1 MNKNPY
7 EVLGVARDAS
17 DADIKKAYHKL
28 VMQYH
33 PDKNP
38 GDKSAEEKF
47 KEINNAFDILK
58 DPQTRAAYD
67 RFGDAAFAGGN
78 GASAGAGFGG
88 GNPFGNG
95 AFHFDMGGGAG
106 MDDILREAMR
116 GFGFGDFGGGAA
128 RGAQQNRGRDLLDD
142 VTISLQDAYFGTTHT
157 VKFSSNVECEKCH
170 GNGTDDGKPAP
181 ACPKCGGTGYVHTRQ
196 GFFAMETPCPE
207 CNGLGRK
214 IDKKCSEC
222 GGTGT
227 VHKSRTLDVKIPAGI
242 DDGAR
247 LRLAGQG
254 EAGQNGAPSGDFYLD
269 VHVRPDARF
278 ERVGADLI
286 SRIDIPFTTLAMG
299 GEIEVDTIDD
309 KKLSVKVPS
318 GTQVGEKLR
327 VRGHGMPSR
336 RAGSFGDL
344 YILVNVQIPTK
355 LTEKQKKILTEFAET
370 KSSKKGWF

>member
-28 VMQYH
+28 VMKYH

-38 GDKSAEEKF
+38 GDKNAEEKF
-47 KEINNAFDILK
+47 KEVNNAFDILK
-58 DPQTRAAYD
+58 DPQKRAAYD

-88 GNPFGNG
+88 NPFGNG

-106 MDDILREAMR
+106 MEDILREAMR
-116 GFGFGDFGGGAA
+116 GFGFGGFEGGGRGTTSGA
-128 RGAQQNRGRDLLDD
+128 RAGRDLLDEVVID
-142 VTISLQDAYFGTTHT
+142 LRDAYFGTTHT
-157 VKFSSNVECEKCH
+157 VKFTSNITCEKCN
-170 GNGTDDGKPAP
+170 GNGTSDGKPAP
-181 ACPKCGGTGYVHTRQ
+181 KCARCGGTGYVRTGS

-222 GGTGT
+222 DGTGRIRKT
-227 VHKSRTLDVKIPAGI
+227 RTLDVKIPAGI
-242 DDGAR
+242 EDGAR

-254 EAGQNGAPSGDFYLD
+254 EAGQNGGPAGDFYLD
-269 VHVRPDARF
+269 IRVRPDKRF

-286 SRIDIPFTTLAMG
+286 SRIEIPFTTLALG
-299 GEIEVDTIDD
+299 GEIEIETIDD
-309 KKLSVKVPS
+309 KKLSVKVPA
-318 GTQVGEKLR
+318 GTQVGSRLR

-336 RAGSFGDL
+336 RVGSFGDL
-344 YILVNVQIPTK
+344 YIEVAVNIPTK
-355 LTEKQKKILTEFAET
+355 LTDKQKKALQEFAGIKPDK
-370 KSSKKGWF
+370 KSWF